1 MTSLNF
7 AFCILIFNLALYRQ
21 AAAVT
26 RHKKRTATADSRPA
40 RKKLEC
46 YEQSLSLAE
55 DIEYLVWRL
64 AQEAPPS
71 SFAIG
76 HVQTLVCQPVFLPAG
91 SSLPKV

>member
-1 MTSLNF
+1 M
-7 AFCILIFNLALYRQ
+7 
-21 AAAVT
+21 T
-26 RHKKRTATADSRPA
+26 RHKKRTATAVLHE
-40 RKKLEC
+40 KKLEC